1 MADKLEKLLEQ
12 GVRELKLG
20 LPASAQP
27 KLIHYLHLLNKWN
40 KAFNLSGVTSVTD
53 MLAWH
58 LLDSLAVMPHIQG
71 KRVLDI
77 GSGAGLPGI
86 PLAIAMPDTQFV
98 LLDSNGKKTRFLF
111 QAKLALELDNVE
123 IVNDRVDA
131 YLQSEA
137 SGSFSL
143 VTCRAFATLAD
154 CVKLLTQTL
163 EQGTPLLAM
172 KGVEP
177 LEEIAELPNTVEVSE
192 IIKLDV
198 PRIESQRHLVLVTP
212 KENIRTQ
219 SNE

>member
-12 GVRELKLG
+12 GIRELNLG

-40 KAFNLSGVTSVTD
+40 KAFNLSGVTAITD
-53 MLAWH
+53 MLALH
-58 LLDSLAVMPHIQG
+58 LLDSLAVMPHIHG

-111 QAKLALELDNVE
+111 QAKLALELNNVE
-123 IVNDRVDA
+123 IVNERVDA

-137 SGSFSL
+137 AGHFSL

-154 CVKLLTQTL
+154 CVKMLTRTL
-163 EQGTPLLAM
+163 NDGTPLLAL

-177 LEEIAELPNTVEVSE
+177 VDEIAALPDTVEATE

-198 PRIESQRHLVLVTP
+198 PRIDSQRHLVLVTP
-212 KENIRTQ
+212 RQTHPAAQ
-219 SNE
+219 